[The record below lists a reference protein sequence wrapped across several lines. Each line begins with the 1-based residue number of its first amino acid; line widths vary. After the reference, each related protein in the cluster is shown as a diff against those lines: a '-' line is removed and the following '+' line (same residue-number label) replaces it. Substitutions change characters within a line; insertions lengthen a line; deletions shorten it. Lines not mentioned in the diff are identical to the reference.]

1 MIPEGNIFIG
11 KASAVSVNRV
21 GGSMGCSESLSG
33 DFREQSPLR
42 KILGFKGHIDWLKI
56 DLNTAKII
64 VVQNYKPTKN

>member
-33 DFREQSPLR
+33 DFRESSPLR

-64 VVQNYKPTKN
+64 VVQDYKPTKN